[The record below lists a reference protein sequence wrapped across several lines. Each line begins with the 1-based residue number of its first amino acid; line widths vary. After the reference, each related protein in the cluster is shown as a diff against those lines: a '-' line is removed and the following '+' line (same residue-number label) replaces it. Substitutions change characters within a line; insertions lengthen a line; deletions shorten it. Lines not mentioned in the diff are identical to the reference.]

1 MAKSLGGG
9 FPIGAFWV
17 RAPFADLLGPGTHA
31 TTFGGTPLACAVALK
46 IFEVIERER
55 LDENAR
61 KLGDWLKSE
70 LERLV
75 KNYPTVLKNARGLGF
90 MLGLEFWKGKNSRAR
105 RQRQAGFNSNDEPA
119 AAGRR
124 AGDSRR
130 NAGHPAFAAAEFE
143 AAGGG
148 RRHRQNRGIIKSLLI
163 RQNRARP
170 NDGFLSIAAA
180 ETMNAAAHK
189 HLSKRDPVL
198 RRLIREHGKCDL
210 TPEKRRSP
218 FQSLV
223 QAVAHQQLNGTA
235 ANNILSRFK
244 NLFPGR
250 KFPRPEDLAKVTDA
264 QIRACGFS
272 FAKIKSIRD
281 IAEKSLS
288 GVVPS
293 SRQIVKLSDDEI
305 IARLTEVR
313 GVGRWTVEMLLIF
326 QLGRPDVLPVGDF
339 GVRTGFR
346 LAYKKREMP
355 EPKELLAF
363 GEKWKPHRTTAA
375 WFLWCAADAAKK
387 KK

>member
-1 MAKSLGGG
+1 M
-9 FPIGAFWV
+9 
-17 RAPFADLLGPGTHA
+17 
-31 TTFGGTPLACAVALK
+31 TP
-46 IFEVIERER
+46 
-55 LDENAR
+55 
-61 KLGDWLKSE
+61 
-70 LERLV
+70 
-75 KNYPTVLKNARGLGF
+75 
-90 MLGLEFWKGKNSRAR
+90 
-105 RQRQAGFNSNDEPA
+105 
-119 AAGRR
+119 
-124 AGDSRR
+124 
-130 NAGHPAFAAAEFE
+130 
-143 AAGGG
+143 
-148 RRHRQNRGIIKSLLI
+148 
-163 RQNRARP
+163 
-170 NDGFLSIAAA
+170 
-180 ETMNAAAHK
+180 AAHK

-210 TPEKRRSP
+210 VPEKRRSP

-235 ANNILSRFK
+235 ANTILTRFK
-244 NLFPGR
+244 KFFPGR
-250 KFPRPEDLAKVTDA
+250 KFPRPEDLAKVTDK
-264 QIRACGFS
+264 QIRDCGFS

-281 IAEKSLS
+281 IAEKTLS

-293 SRQIVKLSDDEI
+293 SRQIVNLSDDEI

-346 LAYKKREMP
+346 VAYKKREMP